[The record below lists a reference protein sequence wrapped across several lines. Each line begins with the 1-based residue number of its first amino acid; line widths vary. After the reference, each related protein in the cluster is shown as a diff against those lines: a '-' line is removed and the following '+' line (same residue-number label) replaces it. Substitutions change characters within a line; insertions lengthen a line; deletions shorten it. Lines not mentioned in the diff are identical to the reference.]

1 MDLDIIDMIDSMLG
15 HVWPASLLYFVHLCT
30 WYFVA
35 ILKW

>member
-15 HVWPASLLYFVHLCT
+15 HVWPSSLIYFVHLCT